1 MARFVGVEVGG
12 TTWVVAIAEDHPE
25 NILEKFE
32 VETTTPDETMGAIV
46 DWLKERKFDSIGI
59 ASFDPVDL
67 NKASPTYGF
76 ITSTPKPNW
85 GHTDVTPWRTLP
97 TLKKRWPRA
106 FMSITGADSSSA
118 LQYLEVNLYMES
130 GGQSTS
136 TAFAEPRQS
145 AASPSNFT
153 PSTDMDAA
161 TAAAIAAAYGEDS
174 NAVRAPDPSKRQRLV
189 GEMDLLRPMR
199 HMRDQNRDFAAES
212 IAAMTAGSISTAF
225 GGPGAVAFGEA
236 SENSN
241 AADGANGE
249 RTRDLSTLFQP
260 PTAIMFQGT
269 YSDART
275 HAKNEGKWLLVN
287 IQDEIVFASH
297 MLNRDTWSDDV
308 VQNLVASGFVFWQNY
323 WASEHGKKFCSLYQI
338 DRGSLPI
345 VVIIDPRTGEIRQ
358 RWTGFLEPQDMT
370 EKYTAQTEQKKEAEP
385 SIMDASEDDQ
395 LAAAIAASMQ
405 GNIDESDE
413 GETKQAE
420 EGMGQEEE
428 QEEEKAQEPVVALTP
443 EPDGIVCRWVLLSGA
458 PDVTR
463 VQIRVPD
470 GSRLTRRFLKTD
482 SLAMVWSF
490 VKDQVP
496 EARGRAFELRTAFPP
511 SAVAYND
518 TLSIEEGKLEN
529 ASLMVKWL

>member
-1 MARFVGVEVGG
+1 MAD
-12 TTWVVAIAEDHPE
+12 A
-25 NILEKFE
+25 
-32 VETTTPDETMGAIV
+32 PDSQDA
-46 DWLKERKFDSIGI
+46 L
-59 ASFDPVDL
+59 AS
-67 NKASPTYGF
+67 
-76 ITSTPKPNW
+76 
-85 GHTDVTPWRTLP
+85 
-97 TLKKRWPRA
+97 
-106 FMSITGADSSSA
+106 FMSITGADSGSA
-118 LQYLEVNLYMES
+118 LQFLECQHGVL
-130 GGQSTS
+130 
-136 TAFAEPRQS
+136 S
-145 AASPSNFT
+145 AAPTRSKFQRHFQSPPA

-161 TAAAIAAAYGEDS
+161 TAAAIAAAYGEDE

-189 GEMDLLRPMR
+189 DSGMDLCAFRWSRGVKYKLVTDASCLVPIVRPMR
-199 HMRDQNRDFAAES
+199 HLRDQNRDFAAES

-236 SENSN
+236 SNNSN
-241 AADGANGE
+241 GADGASNE

-260 PTAIMFQGT
+260 PTAIMFQGS
-269 YSDART
+269 YADART

-338 DRGSLPI
+338 DRDSLPI

-358 RWTGFLEPQDMT
+358 RWTGFHEPQDMT
-370 EKYTAQTEQKKEAEP
+370 EKLSDFCCMHTPDAPPTEQKKEAEP
-385 SIMDASEDDQ
+385 NIMDASEDDQ

-405 GNIDESDE
+405 NGE
-413 GETKQAE
+413 GETMQT
-420 EGMGQEEE
+420 EGDMEQEEKN
-428 QEEEKAQEPVVALTP
+428 EEEKAQEPVVELAP
-443 EPDGIVCRWVLLSGA
+443 EPEAGA
-458 PDVTR
+458 PGVTR

-482 SLAMVWSF
+482 PLAMVWTF
-490 VKDQVP
+490 VKAQVP
-496 EARGRAFELRTAFPP
+496 EARARAFELRTAFPP

>member
-1 MARFVGVEVGG
+1 MA
-12 TTWVVAIAEDHPE
+12 DSPE
-25 NILEKFE
+25 SQDAL
-32 VETTTPDETMGAIV
+32 
-46 DWLKERKFDSIGI
+46 
-59 ASFDPVDL
+59 AS
-67 NKASPTYGF
+67 
-76 ITSTPKPNW
+76 
-85 GHTDVTPWRTLP
+85 
-97 TLKKRWPRA
+97 
-106 FMSITGADSSSA
+106 FMSITGADPSSA
-118 LQYLEVNLYMES
+118 LQFLELTNWKLDEAVNLYMES
-130 GGQSTS
+130 GGQSAS
-136 TAFAEPRQS
+136 TAFSAPREP
-145 AASPSNFT
+145 AASSSSHASSFIPPPT

-161 TAAAIAAAYGEDS
+161 TAAAIAAAYGDDD

-189 GEMDLLRPMR
+189 DSGMDLLRPMR
-199 HMRDQNRDFAAES
+199 HLRDQNRDFAAES

-225 GGPGAVAFGEA
+225 GGPDAAAFGETPN
-236 SENSN
+236 NSTDADS
-241 AADGANGE
+241 AANE

-275 HAKNEGKWLLVN
+275 LARSEGKWLLVN
-287 IQDEIVFASH
+287 IQDEIVFTSH

-338 DRGSLPI
+338 DRDSLPI
-345 VVIIDPRTGEIRQ
+345 ILIIDPRTGEIRQ
-358 RWTGFLEPQDMT
+358 RWSGFYEPQDMT
-370 EKYTAQTEQKKEAEP
+370 EKLSDFCCMHTLHAPPTEQKMKAEP
-385 SIMDASEDDQ
+385 DIMDASEDDQ

-405 GNIDESDE
+405 GNNNDDDE
-413 GETKQAE
+413 GEMKQDEQALDE
-420 EGMGQEEE
+420 ESKPK
-428 QEEEKAQEPVVALTP
+428 EKAQEAVVELSP
-443 EPDGIVCRWVLLSGA
+443 EPDAGA
-458 PDVTR
+458 PSVTR

-482 SLAMVWSF
+482 PLAMVWTF

-496 EARGRAFELRTAFPP
+496 DARTRAFELRTAFPP

>member
-1 MARFVGVEVGG
+1 MG
-12 TTWVVAIAEDHPE
+12 TQLQDME
-25 NILEKFE
+25 NP
-32 VETTTPDETMGAIV
+32 PDSQDA
-46 DWLKERKFDSIGI
+46 LS
-59 ASFDPVDL
+59 S
-67 NKASPTYGF
+67 
-76 ITSTPKPNW
+76 
-85 GHTDVTPWRTLP
+85 
-97 TLKKRWPRA
+97 

-118 LQYLEVNLYMES
+118 LQYLELTNWKLDEAVNLYMES
-130 GGQSTS
+130 GGQSAS
-136 TAFAEPRQS
+136 TAFSAPREP
-145 AASPSNFT
+145 AATSSSHATSFSPPPA

-161 TAAAIAAAYGEDS
+161 TAAAIAAAYGEDE

-189 GEMDLLRPMR
+189 ESEMDLLRPMR
-199 HMRDQNRDFAAES
+199 HLRDQNRDFAAES

-225 GGPGAVAFGEA
+225 GGPGAVAFGDSTGDDSA
-236 SENSN
+236 TN
-241 AADGANGE
+241 E

-275 HAKNEGKWLLVN
+275 LAKSEGKWLLVN

-338 DRGSLPI
+338 DRDSLPI
-345 VVIIDPRTGEIRQ
+345 VLIIDPRTGDIRQ
-358 RWTGFLEPQDMT
+358 RWTGFHEPQDMT
-370 EKYTAQTEQKKEAEP
+370 EKLSDFCCMHTLDAPPTEQKMKAEP
-385 SIMDASEDDQ
+385 DIMDASEDDQ

-405 GNIDESDE
+405 GSNADDDE
-413 GETKQAE
+413 GEMKEDDQAL
-420 EGMGQEEE
+420 EG
-428 QEEEKAQEPVVALTP
+428 EKAQEAVVELAP
-443 EPDGIVCRWVLLSGA
+443 EPDAGA
-458 PDVTR
+458 PGVTR

-482 SLAMVWSF
+482 PLAMVWTF

-496 EARGRAFELRTAFPP
+496 EARARAFELRTAFPP

>member
-1 MARFVGVEVGG
+1 MAD
-12 TTWVVAIAEDHPE
+12 A
-25 NILEKFE
+25 
-32 VETTTPDETMGAIV
+32 PDSQDA
-46 DWLKERKFDSIGI
+46 L
-59 ASFDPVDL
+59 AS
-67 NKASPTYGF
+67 
-76 ITSTPKPNW
+76 
-85 GHTDVTPWRTLP
+85 
-97 TLKKRWPRA
+97 
-106 FMSITGADSSSA
+106 FMSITGADSGSA
-118 LQYLEVNLYMES
+118 QQFLELTNWELDEAVNLYMES
-130 GGQSTS
+130 GGHSAS
-136 TAFAEPRQS
+136 TAFSAPRQP
-145 AASPSNFT
+145 AASSSATFSPPPA

-161 TAAAIAAAYGEDS
+161 TAAAIAAAYGEDE

-189 GEMDLLRPMR
+189 DSGMDLLRPMR
-199 HMRDQNRDFAAES
+199 HLRDQNRDFAAES
-212 IAAMTAGSISTAF
+212 IAAMTARSISTAF

-236 SENSN
+236 SNNSN
-241 AADGANGE
+241 GADGASNE

-260 PTAIMFQGT
+260 PTAIMFQGS
-269 YSDART
+269 YADART

-338 DRGSLPI
+338 DRDSLPI

-358 RWTGFLEPQDMT
+358 RWTGFHEPQDMT
-370 EKYTAQTEQKKEAEP
+370 EKLSDFCCMHTPDAPPTEQKKEAEP
-385 SIMDASEDDQ
+385 NIMDASEDDQ

-405 GNIDESDE
+405 NGE
-413 GETKQAE
+413 GETMQTEADME
-420 EGMGQEEE
+420 QEEKN
-428 QEEEKAQEPVVALTP
+428 EEEKAQEPVVELAP
-443 EPDGIVCRWVLLSGA
+443 EPEAGA
-458 PDVTR
+458 PSVTR

-482 SLAMVWSF
+482 PLAMVWTF
-490 VKDQVP
+490 VKAQVP
-496 EARGRAFELRTAFPP
+496 EARARAFELRTAFPP

>member
-1 MARFVGVEVGG
+1 MAD
-12 TTWVVAIAEDHPE
+12 A
-25 NILEKFE
+25 
-32 VETTTPDETMGAIV
+32 PDAQ
-46 DWLKERKFDSIGI
+46 DAL
-59 ASFDPVDL
+59 AS
-67 NKASPTYGF
+67 
-76 ITSTPKPNW
+76 
-85 GHTDVTPWRTLP
+85 
-97 TLKKRWPRA
+97 
-106 FMSITGADSSSA
+106 FMSITGADSGSA
-118 LQYLEVNLYMES
+118 LQFLELTNWKLAEAVNLFMES
-130 GGQSTS
+130 GGQSAS
-136 TAFAEPRQS
+136 TAFAPPRQP
-145 AASPSNFT
+145 AARAGGSSFSPPPT
-153 PSTDMDAA
+153 APSSDMDAA
-161 TAAAIAAAYGEDS
+161 TAAAIAAAYGEDD

-189 GEMDLLRPMR
+189 ESEMDLLRPMR
-199 HMRDQNRDFAAES
+199 HLRDQNRDFAAES

-225 GGPGAVAFGEA
+225 GGPGAAAFGEA
-236 SENSN
+236 SN
-241 AADGANGE
+241 DANGSANNE

-269 YSDART
+269 YADART
-275 HAKNEGKWLLVN
+275 LAKNEGKWLLVN
-287 IQDEIVFASH
+287 IQDEIVFTSH

-338 DRGSLPI
+338 DRDSLPV

-370 EKYTAQTEQKKEAEP
+370 EKLSDFCCMHTLDAPPTEQKKEAEP
-385 SIMDASEDDQ
+385 NIMDASEDDQ

-405 GNIDESDE
+405 DNNGGSDDDEAKEADDD
-413 GETKQAE
+413 
-420 EGMGQEEE
+420 MD
-428 QEEEKAQEPVVALTP
+428 EEEKHEEEAQDPVVALTP
-443 EPDGIVCRWVLLSGA
+443 EPDAGA

-470 GSRLTRRFLKTD
+470 GTRLTRRFLKTD
-482 SLAMVWSF
+482 PLAMVWTF

>member
-1 MARFVGVEVGG
+1 MAD
-12 TTWVVAIAEDHPE
+12 A
-25 NILEKFE
+25 
-32 VETTTPDETMGAIV
+32 PDAQEA
-46 DWLKERKFDSIGI
+46 L
-59 ASFDPVDL
+59 AS
-67 NKASPTYGF
+67 
-76 ITSTPKPNW
+76 
-85 GHTDVTPWRTLP
+85 
-97 TLKKRWPRA
+97 

-118 LQYLEVNLYMES
+118 LQYLELTSWKLDESVNLYMES

-145 AASPSNFT
+145 AASFSNFT

-370 EKYTAQTEQKKEAEP
+370 EKLSDFCCMHSLDTAQTEQKKEAEP
-385 SIMDASEDDQ
+385 SIMDASEDDR

-420 EGMGQEEE
+420 EDMGQEEE

-443 EPDGIVCRWVLLSGA
+443 EPDAGA

-518 TLSIEEGKLEN
+518 ILSIEEGKLEN

>member
-1 MARFVGVEVGG
+1 MAD
-12 TTWVVAIAEDHPE
+12 A
-25 NILEKFE
+25 
-32 VETTTPDETMGAIV
+32 PDSQEA
-46 DWLKERKFDSIGI
+46 L
-59 ASFDPVDL
+59 AS
-67 NKASPTYGF
+67 
-76 ITSTPKPNW
+76 
-85 GHTDVTPWRTLP
+85 
-97 TLKKRWPRA
+97 
-106 FMSITGADSSSA
+106 FMSITGADPGSA
-118 LQYLEVNLYMES
+118 LQFLELTNWKLAEAVNLFMES
-130 GGQSTS
+130 GSQSAS
-136 TAFAEPRQS
+136 AAFAPPRQP
-145 AASPSNFT
+145 AARAGGSSSFSP
-153 PSTDMDAA
+153 PAAAAMDEA
-161 TAAAIAAAYGEDS
+161 TAAAIAAAYGDEDD
-174 NAVRAPDPSKRQRLV
+174 AVRAPDPSKRQRLV
-189 GEMDLLRPMR
+189 ESELDLLRPMR
-199 HMRDQNRDFAAES
+199 HLRDQNRDFAAES

-225 GGPGAVAFGEA
+225 GGPGAAAFGEA
-236 SENSN
+236 SGDSN
-241 AADGANGE
+241 GAGGAADTSE

-269 YSDART
+269 YADARSL
-275 HAKNEGKWLLVN
+275 AKNEGKWLLVN

-338 DRGSLPI
+338 DRDSLPV

-370 EKYTAQTEQKKEAEP
+370 EKLSDFCCMHTLDAPPTEQKKEAEP
-385 SIMDASEDDQ
+385 NIMDASEDDQ

-405 GNIDESDE
+405 DNNGGSDDDEP
-413 GETKQAE
+413 KQAE
-420 EGMGQEEE
+420 EDMDQEEKD
-428 QEEEKAQEPVVALTP
+428 EEEAQEAVVALTP
-443 EPDGIVCRWVLLSGA
+443 EPDAGA
-458 PDVTR
+458 PGVTR

-482 SLAMVWSF
+482 PLAMVWTF

>member
-1 MARFVGVEVGG
+1 MAD
-12 TTWVVAIAEDHPE
+12 A
-25 NILEKFE
+25 
-32 VETTTPDETMGAIV
+32 PDSQDA
-46 DWLKERKFDSIGI
+46 L
-59 ASFDPVDL
+59 AS
-67 NKASPTYGF
+67 
-76 ITSTPKPNW
+76 
-85 GHTDVTPWRTLP
+85 
-97 TLKKRWPRA
+97 
-106 FMSITGADSSSA
+106 FMSITGADSGSA
-118 LQYLEVNLYMES
+118 LQFLELTNWKLDEAVNLYMES
-130 GGQSTS
+130 GGQSAN
-136 TAFAEPRQS
+136 TAFAAPRQA
-145 AASPSNFT
+145 AASSSATFSPPPA

-161 TAAAIAAAYGEDS
+161 TAAAIAAAYGEDD

-189 GEMDLLRPMR
+189 DSGMDLMRPMR
-199 HMRDQNRDFAAES
+199 HLRDQNRDFAAES

-225 GGPGAVAFGEA
+225 GDPGAVAFGEA
-236 SENSN
+236 SNNSN
-241 AADGANGE
+241 DADGTSTE

-269 YSDART
+269 YADART

-338 DRGSLPI
+338 DRDSLPI

-358 RWTGFLEPQDMT
+358 RWTGFYEPQDMT
-370 EKYTAQTEQKKEAEP
+370 EKLSDFCCMHTFDTPSTEIKKAEP
-385 SIMDASEDDQ
+385 DIMDASEDDQ

-405 GNIDESDE
+405 NGG
-413 GETKQAE
+413 GETKQDGNAME
-420 EGMGQEEE
+420 QEEKND
-428 QEEEKAQEPVVALTP
+428 EEKAQEPVVDLTP
-443 EPDGIVCRWVLLSGA
+443 EPDAGA
-458 PDVTR
+458 PGVTR

-470 GSRLTRRFLKTD
+470 GSRLTRRFLKSD
-482 SLAMVWSF
+482 PLAMVWTF
-490 VKDQVP
+490 VKDQVS
-496 EARGRAFELRTAFPP
+496 EARTRAFELRTSFPP